1 MRLLRRLT
9 LPIVFALLAY
19 AFWVSSDIKQIA
31 AGVAIFLFGM
41 LALEDGFQRLSGG
54 FIERFLRWST
64 DSLWKSLNF
73 GIITTTLMQSS
84 SLVSV
89 LTISFLSAGLIDLF
103 AGIGI
108 IFGANI
114 GTTTGAWLVAGFGL
128 KVNLSAY
135 AMPMLVFGIILN
147 FQKSKTLKGI
157 GWILAGV
164 GFLFLGIHYMKE
176 GFDAFKDTI
185 DLTAYAVPGIAGLLL
200 FTLIGMTATVIMQ
213 SSHATLVLIITAL
226 AAQQITYENA
236 LALSIGANVGTTITA
251 IIGSLSAN
259 ISGKRLAGAHLI
271 FNVVTG
277 LVAILFIRQFLW
289 GVEAISEMA
298 GIADDDYTL
307 KLAVFHTLFNVA
319 GVIIMLPLINWLVRI
334 LEKFFR
340 EPITEV
346 KQPKYLNDAAL
357 ESGPA
362 AVEVA
367 RKEAARLYDLAST
380 VIAHGIGWYKHD
392 LLDEPD
398 IDHLVERRPP
408 PPEDINTVY
417 ETRIKRIYSA
427 IIEFVIKARE
437 TVTGKFGENLQVT
450 SRAAREIVAAIK
462 SVKHLQKNLLHYL
475 QSDSETIVA
484 AYNHLRLKIALVMRQ
499 IEEVRKMEDPI
510 EATLALDEILL
521 YLEEDTSQVTENVE
535 ELLRN
540 GSITPEMGTSL
551 MTDSDYAYMTC
562 KNLVAVAKML
572 FTRED
577 AEEQQIEI
585 DLALTDDE
593 MAEIIRSSGNESN

>member
-1 MRLLRRLT
+1 MGLLRKLI
-9 LPIVFALLAY
+9 LPIVLILLAY

-64 DSLWKSLNF
+64 DNLWKSLNF

-128 KVNLSAY
+128 KVKLSAY

-157 GWILAGV
+157 GWIFAGI

-185 DLTAYAVPGIAGLLL
+185 DLTAYAVPGFAGLLL
-200 FTLIGMTATVIMQ
+200 FTLIGMGATVIMQ

-259 ISGKRLAGAHLI
+259 IAGKRLAGAHLI
-271 FNVVTG
+271 FNVITG
-277 LVAILFIRQFLW
+277 LVAILFIQQFLW
-289 GVEAISEMA
+289 AVETISDA
-298 GIADDDYTL
+298 VGIAGDDYTL
-307 KLAVFHTLFNVA
+307 KLAVFHTLFNMA
-319 GVIIMLPLINWLVRI
+319 GVIIMLPLINWLVRM
-334 LEKFFR
+334 LEQFFR
-340 EPITEV
+340 EPITKV
-346 KQPKYLNDAAL
+346 KQPKYLNEAAL
-357 ESGPA
+357 ESAPA

-367 RKEAARLYDLAST
+367 RKEAAHLYDLAMN
-380 VIAHGIGWYKHD
+380 VIAHGIGWYTHNI
-392 LLDEPD
+392 LDEPD
-398 IDHLVERRPP
+398 INQLVKSQKPP
-408 PPEDINTVY
+408 QEDIDTVY
-417 ETRIKRIYSA
+417 ETRIKHIHSA
-427 IIEFVIKARE
+427 IIDFVIKARE
-437 TVTGKFGENLQVT
+437 TISGTSGENLQVC
-450 SRAAREIVAAIK
+450 SRATREIVAAIK
-462 SVKHLQKNLLHYL
+462 GVKHLQKNLLRYL
-475 QSDSETIVA
+475 HDGNQSIVA
-484 AYNHLRLKIALVMRQ
+484 EYNHLRIRIAMVMRH
-499 IEEVRKMEDPI
+499 IEEVRAMDDSI
-510 EATLALDEILL
+510 ETTLALDEVLID
-521 YLEEDTSQVTENVE
+521 LEEDMQDVSGKVE
-535 ELLRN
+535 ELLKQN
-540 GSITPEMGTSL
+540 AITPEMATSL
-551 MTDSDYAYMTC
+551 MTDSDYAYAIC
-562 KNLVAVAKML
+562 RNLVVVAKML
-572 FTRED
+572 FTGED
-577 AEEQQIEI
+577 AEEQQIEF
-585 DLALTDDE
+585 DLALTEEE
-593 MAEIIRSSGNESN
+593 MAEIIGSQGNES